1 MRIILNDSCCLIDL
15 RKVGLLTKA
24 LGLPYR
30 MAVVYPLRVQELLGI
45 PEHEWALLED
55 SGLEVID
62 VSGDLVA
69 EAEQAKRLVRGPS
82 FIDCLSF
89 VQARAYGSE
98 SVLLTN
104 NRKLRE
110 LALLNGVEV
119 HGTLWL
125 LDELQRHTLL
135 SAVEVAD
142 VLMAWY
148 ADPLVFLPKAE
159 VQQRLLRFTTTC
171 SEAGTPPQP

>member
-30 MAVVYPLRVQELLGI
+30 MAIVYPLRVQELLGI
-45 PEHEWALLED
+45 PEHEWGLLEGA
-55 SGLEVID
+55 GLEVID
-62 VSGDLVA
+62 VSGELVA

-89 VQARAYGSE
+89 VQARAFGCE
-98 SVLLTN
+98 SILLTN
-104 NRKLRE
+104 DRKLRD
-110 LALLNGVEV
+110 LALRHQVEV
-119 HGTLWL
+119 YGTLWL
-125 LDELQRHTLL
+125 LDELVRHARL
-135 SAVEVAD
+135 STAEATS
-142 VLMAWY
+142 VLMEWD

-159 VQQRLLRFTTTC
+159 VQQRLLC
-171 SEAGTPPQP
+171 YQSSM